1 MTEQNLDQQSMGE
14 IIQAKLEADEKV
26 ITMIVDEVEQAFKD
40 NPAQAEVLSKI
51 AVKLYH
57 NSNDIDELNVQGMYI
72 SAVVDALTK
81 VLVED
86 KGIITHSELQA
97 AVKEAHDIS
106 MASIEEANQIY
117 ADKVA
122 AQASVSSPVSEVMTV

>member
-1 MTEQNLDQQSMGE
+1 MTEQNQNQQSMDD
-14 IIQAKLEADEKV
+14 IIQAKLEADDRV
-26 ITMIVDEVEQAFKD
+26 ITMIVEEVEQAFKD
-40 NPAQAEVLSKI
+40 DPAKAEVISKI

-81 VLVED
+81 VLVHD
-86 KGIITHSELQA
+86 KGVITHDELQA

-117 ADKVA
+117 AEKVA
-122 AQASVSSPVSEVMTV
+122 TQPTSNPVSEVITV